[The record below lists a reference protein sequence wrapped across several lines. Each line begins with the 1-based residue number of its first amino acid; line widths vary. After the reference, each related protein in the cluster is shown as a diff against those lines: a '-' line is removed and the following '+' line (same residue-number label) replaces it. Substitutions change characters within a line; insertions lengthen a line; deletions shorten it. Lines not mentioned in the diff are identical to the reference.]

1 MVASRPSTVLL
12 GTLAGVLAAAGLG
25 THAGAADDVAR
36 ATLTFSG
43 TATLEQSYDTNVM
56 LQSVAGLAEIE
67 SWVTALSANLGA
79 EWRGVDGTTA
89 RLGYAPTWTQF
100 EARESE
106 DSIAQRL
113 TASLGGKAAGG
124 TYAVQGSAAFVDG
137 SHDSVVFSGIGGAPA
152 TGGAT
157 VRDRRD
163 QGVYRASARAEWKRG
178 DWFAR
183 PVASL
188 YLADFR
194 TRQSAQTGYLN
205 HVDRDD
211 LNAGLDLGRA
221 VRTGLSAYLGY
232 RYGGQDQDKLLAYP
246 EEYDNTYDRI
256 LAGLDGALAPWL
268 SVALAAGPEF
278 RRYGP
283 HVHATFPDRDVT
295 LLYLDA
301 TATATVARTDVVA
314 MQVKQ
319 FQQLSFAGR
328 GAFDDLNIDLAWR
341 HTFSPRASA
350 GLTLHAY
357 NTDFLAPA
365 VRDDWLCTARLQG
378 SFTLSAAWTIEASL
392 LLERGDSAI
401 AAMPGREYDRSVTSL
416 SFRAKL

>member
-1 MVASRPSTVLL
+1 MGRSYRLHFLVSSC
-12 GTLAGVLAAAGLG
+12 AGVCVGLLVA
-25 THAGAADDVAR
+25 TRVSAADDVAR
-36 ATLTFSG
+36 PALTFSG

-56 LQSVAGLAEIE
+56 LESVTDLAEIE

-79 EWRGVDGTTA
+79 EWRATSGSSA

-100 EARESE
+100 SARGSE

-113 TASLGGKAAGG
+113 TASLSGKTLGA

-137 SHDSVVFSGIGGAPA
+137 SHDSVVFAGTGGAPA

-163 QGVYRASARAEWKRG
+163 QGVYRGSFRAEWKRD

-188 YLADFR
+188 YIADFR
-194 TRQSAQTGYLN
+194 TRQSAQPGYLN

-211 LNAGLDLGRA
+211 LTAGLDLGRTLKSG
-221 VRTGLSAYLGY
+221 VSAYLGY
-232 RYGGQDQDKLLAYP
+232 RHGGQDQDKLLAHP
-246 EEYDNTYDRI
+246 EEYDNSYDRI
-256 LAGLDGALAPWL
+256 LAGLDGKLAPWL
-268 SVALAAGPEF
+268 SVALAAGPEL

-283 HVHATFPDRDVT
+283 RVHASFPDRELT

-301 TATATVARTDVVA
+301 IATATVSRTDVVA
-314 MQVKQ
+314 VQAKQ

-328 GAFDDLNIDLAWR
+328 GAFDDLNVDLAWR
-341 HTFSPRASA
+341 HTFSPHASA

-357 NTDFLAPA
+357 NTDFLKPA
-365 VRDDWLCTARLQG
+365 CRDDWLWTARAQG
-378 SFTLSAAWTIEASL
+378 SYALSDTWTVEASL

-401 AAMPGREYDRSVTSL
+401 AEMPGREYDRSVTSL
-416 SFRAKL
+416 SLRAKL